1 MPEGTPRPMSC
12 ETDDMLLIHQVFR
25 REFRLA
31 GPMVRHV
38 DAGNTAQAARVATY
52 LAEIVTALH
61 HHHHNEDEILWDTLV
76 DRSPGCALHVG
87 QMKAQHAAVS
97 DLLDRVEEIIP
108 AWTPAADAESRER
121 LAAALDAVS
130 SALDTHLGQEEEV
143 ILPVAAMSLSQ
154 AEWDRLGEAGMASV
168 PRNRLLVQL
177 GYILEDATPE
187 QRSMVL
193 AHVPLPARVL
203 YRLTGRRQYEKEIRT
218 LRAPV

>member
-1 MPEGTPRPMSC
+1 MTDEARQLGC
-12 ETDDMLLIHQVFR
+12 QTDDMLMIHTVFR

-38 DAGNTAQAARVATY
+38 DAGDTAQAARVATY

-61 HHHHNEDEILWDTLV
+61 HHHHHEDEIIWDTLV

-87 QMKAQHAAVS
+87 QMKAQHAEVS
-97 DLLDRVEEIIP
+97 DLLDRVDGLIP
-108 AWTPAADAESRER
+108 VWVPTADAESRDR
-121 LAAALDAVS
+121 LASAVEAVSTALDA
-130 SALDTHLGQEEEV
+130 HLGQEEEV
-143 ILPVAAMSLSQ
+143 ILPVAASSFTQ

-177 GYILEDATPE
+177 GYLMEDATPE
-187 QRSMVL
+187 QRAMVM
-193 AHVPLPARVL
+193 AHVPLAARLL
-203 YRLTGRRQYEKEIRT
+203 YRAVGRRQYEKEIRT

>member
-1 MPEGTPRPMSC
+1 MTDEARQLSC
-12 ETDDMLLIHQVFR
+12 QTDDMLMIHTVFR

-38 DAGNTAQAARVATY
+38 DTGDTAQAARVATY

-61 HHHHNEDEILWDTLV
+61 HHHHNEDEIIWDTLV

-87 QMKAQHAAVS
+87 QMKAQHAEVS
-97 DLLDRVEEIIP
+97 DLLDRVDGLIP
-108 AWTPAADAESRER
+108 AWAPTADAESRDR
-121 LAAALDAVS
+121 LASAVEAVSTALDA
-130 SALDTHLGQEEEV
+130 HLGQEEEV
-143 ILPVAAMSLSQ
+143 ILPVAATSFTQ

-177 GYILEDATPE
+177 GYLMEDATPE
-187 QRSMVL
+187 QRAMVM
-193 AHVPLPARVL
+193 AHVPLAARLL
-203 YRLTGRRQYEKEIRT
+203 YRAVGRRQYEKEIRT